1 VVGQAAQQQV
11 LGLGLEAVTRER
23 GAESNSKA
31 VPAAEEMVTMM
42 REREE
47 DNLE

>member
-1 VVGQAAQQQV
+1 V
-11 LGLGLEAVTRER
+11 LDLELEAVIRER
-23 GAESNSKA
+23 GADSNSQA

>member
-1 VVGQAAQQQV
+1 V

-23 GAESNSKA
+23 GAESSSKA
-31 VPAAEEMVTMM
+31 VPAVEEMVTMM
-42 REREE
+42 RVREE